1 MDKEEVMRLHEELN
15 ELSAFEE
22 QNLERMVEIAK
33 ILNAYYMRWKTEN
46 KSNVKTAESE
56 LRWKCEEKRIEMKMW
71 RELCIKCTNQ
81 KYRESQ
87 AALRKAR
94 QQK

>member
-1 MDKEEVMRLHEELN
+1 MTKEEVMRLHEELN

-56 LRWKCEEKRIEMKMW
+56 LRWKCEESCVSNAPTKNTENLK
-71 RELCIKCTNQ
+71 Q
-81 KYRESQ
+81 H
-87 AALRKAR
+87 
-94 QQK
+94 

>member
-56 LRWKCEEKRIEMKMW
+56 LRWKCEENYVSNAPTKNTENLK
-71 RELCIKCTNQ
+71 Q
-81 KYRESQ
+81 H
-87 AALRKAR
+87 
-94 QQK
+94 